1 MAIIRFHRE
10 GRGWIAGSLLAGPAL
25 GGILY
30 LTHAS
35 WAISLPLGLG
45 WLIWTGL
52 ILNFF
57 RYPNRICPAEPN
69 TLYAP
74 CDGKVVEVKRTFEPK
89 YFHCEMVQIS
99 IFMSPFNVHVNWAPA
114 AGTVR
119 QKQHSPGFYKVAWHP
134 KASLLNEQ
142 TFLAVEREVG
152 RVYALRQIAGI
163 LARRIRT
170 YPEKDQLIRQGE
182 EIGFI
187 KFGSRVDVLLPPSV
201 HVLVRI
207 GQPVRGALTP
217 IAVWQESASF
227 PPSSESRGR

>member
-10 GRGWIAGSLLAGPAL
+10 GRGWIAGSLVAGPL
-25 GGILY
+25 L
-30 LTHAS
+30 
-35 WAISLPLGLG
+35 LGLLYAGKVCPWTLGAVTAG
-45 WLIWTGL
+45 WLVWTGL

-57 RYPNRICPAEPN
+57 RYPHRACPAEPH

-74 CDGKVVEVKRTFEPK
+74 CDGKVVEIKRTFEPK
-89 YFHCEMVQIS
+89 YFHTEMVQIS
-99 IFMSPFNVHVNWAPA
+99 IFMSPLDVHVNWAPA

-119 QKQHSPGFYKVAWHP
+119 EKQHSPGFYKVAWHP

-142 TFLAVEREVG
+142 TFLAIEGEDG
-152 RVYALRQIAGI
+152 RVYALRQIAGV

-170 YPEKDQLIRQGE
+170 YPERGQTLTTGE

-201 HVLVRI
+201 IVQVQV
-207 GQPVRGALTP
+207 GTKVRGALTP
-217 IAVWQESASF
+217 LAVW
-227 PPSSESRGR
+227 G

>member
-1 MAIIRFHRE
+1 MAIVRFHRE
-10 GRGWIAGSLLAGPAL
+10 GRNWIIGSFLAGGALGIVLYLVRPSPAL
-25 GGILY
+25 
-30 LTHAS
+30 
-35 WAISLPLGLG
+35 SLSLGLG

-57 RYPNRICPAEPN
+57 RYPHRVCPAEPN

-89 YFHCEMVQIS
+89 YFHAEMVQIS
-99 IFMSPFNVHVNWAPA
+99 IFMSPLDVHVNWAPA

-119 QKQHSPGFYKVAWHP
+119 VKQHNPGFYKVAWHP

-142 TFLAVEREVG
+142 TFLAVEGKEKRF
-152 RVYALRQIAGI
+152 YALRQIAGI

-170 YPEKDQLIRQGE
+170 YPEKGQSLQQGE

-201 HVLVRI
+201 QVLVQVGR
-207 GQPVRGALTP
+207 PVRGAQTP
-217 IAVWQESASF
+217 IAAWRQDA
-227 PPSSESRGR
+227 SSESELPIK